1 MLGFVL
7 DFERPIVELEKKIE
21 ELKMLADSEHLEVK
35 DEIQRLE
42 KKANHLRKNIYSRL
56 NRWQR
61 VRLARHPDRP
71 YLLDY
76 IKYFITDFIELHGD
90 RLFAD
95 DPSIVAGIGK
105 FRDRSIVIIGHQKGR
120 TTKEKIRR
128 NFGMPHP
135 EGYRKALRIMKMGAK
150 FGIPI
155 VTFVDTSGAYPGIG
169 AEERGQAEAIARNI
183 KEIATLPVPIL
194 TIITGEG
201 GSGGALAIAIADRIL
216 IMENAIYSV
225 ISPEGC
231 ASILWRDASKS
242 SKAADAL
249 KLTAN
254 DLLDLK
260 VIDGIISEP
269 LGGAHRNKEGA
280 AALIAEE
287 IDRFLKETE
296 DFDANELVRER
307 LNKFYKMGIFN
318 GN

>member
-1 MLGFVL
+1 MFAFVL

-21 ELKMLADSEHLEVK
+21 ELKMLADAEHLEVK
-35 DEIQRLE
+35 DEIERLE
-42 KKANHLRKNIYSRL
+42 KKADHLRQNIYSRL
-56 NRWQR
+56 SRWQR
-61 VRLARHPDRP
+61 VQLARHPDRP
-71 YLLDY
+71 YTLDY

-90 RLFAD
+90 RLFGD
-95 DPSIVAGIGK
+95 DHSIIAGLGK

-128 NFGMPHP
+128 NFGSAHP

-155 VTFVDTSGAYPGIG
+155 VTFVDTPGAYPGMK

-183 KEIATLPVPIL
+183 KEISVLPVPIL
-194 TIITGEG
+194 TIIIGEG

-242 SKAADAL
+242 SQAAEAL
-249 KLTAN
+249 KLTAR

-260 VIDGIISEP
+260 VVDGIVPEP
-269 LGGAHRNKEGA
+269 PGGAHRDKEGA
-280 AALIAEE
+280 ARLVAEE
-287 IDRFLKETE
+287 IDRFLKEQEGYETE
-296 DFDANELVRER
+296 KLIRER
-307 LNKFYKMGIFN
+307 ANKFYKMGVYNI
-318 GN
+318 G

>member
-1 MLGFVL
+1 LFAFVL

-21 ELKMLADSEHLEVK
+21 ELKMLADAEHLEVK
-35 DEIQRLE
+35 DEIERLE
-42 KKANHLRKNIYSRL
+42 KKADHLRQNIYSRL
-56 NRWQR
+56 SRWQR
-61 VRLARHPDRP
+61 VQLARHPDRP
-71 YLLDY
+71 YTLDY

-90 RLFAD
+90 RLFGD
-95 DPSIVAGIGK
+95 DHSIIAGLGK

-128 NFGMPHP
+128 NFGSAHP

-155 VTFVDTSGAYPGIG
+155 VTFVDTPGAYPGMK

-183 KEIATLPVPIL
+183 KEISVLPVPIL
-194 TIITGEG
+194 TIIIGEG

-242 SKAADAL
+242 SQAAEAL
-249 KLTAN
+249 KLTAR

-260 VIDGIISEP
+260 VVDGIVPEP
-269 LGGAHRNKEGA
+269 PGGAHRDKEGA
-280 AALIAEE
+280 ARLVAEE
-287 IDRFLKETE
+287 IDRFLKEQEGYETE
-296 DFDANELVRER
+296 KLIRER
-307 LNKFYKMGIFN
+307 ANKFYKMGVYNI
-318 GN
+318 G